1 MLVVHAAWSSTGGV
15 CVWAEDATV
24 PVSAVRPGKKP
35 KKHPFGASV
44 EALRKIFD
52 TGSEFSFTTLLP
64 SSSTGPVA
72 APELVRPAADNTKQ
86 VKLAPWTVN
95 ALALTAEEALRVLPD
110 PPETP
115 SGSWRWMA
123 AVAKF
128 SESLVDRG
136 QVLPGLVDGHARW
149 IPQLIGEDA
158 DHTRALH
165 QAMPPLVRAEH
176 AVLPGDLVP
185 VVLTA
190 LADATARDR
199 LDEIPL
205 GENPTA
211 VERWM
216 RALTT
221 PDARVD
227 GDLGELGQK
236 LRDWHRSAAP
246 PVGAL
251 RTCFRLALPD
261 EDSEDW
267 RVEFLLQATADPS
280 LTATAKDVWHGTGAA
295 KLLTRHAKH
304 PEEVLLAGLGR
315 ASRVYP
321 ELDAALRVSTPAE
334 LLTDPEGAYRF
345 LRQSANALSLAG
357 FGIQL
362 PSALQRGPEL
372 GLKLKASSST
382 QGQSAVVSGGLGLN
396 EILDYQWKLAVGEEE
411 LSDDEIAEL
420 AKAKAPL
427 VRLRGKWVELD
438 NARLRRAL
446 TFLEQS
452 GEGEMTARDLLQA
465 DSALAEQGVDVPV
478 TDVVADGWLGDV
490 LAGHIEDQLAP
501 VSTPDSF
508 TATLRPYQERG
519 LAWLSFLSRLGLG
532 GCLADDMGLGKTVQL
547 LALIAAEG
555 SRPNL
560 LVCPMSVVGNWHR
573 EAARFTP
580 DLRVYV
586 HHGSGRVSG
595 SELAAKVAE
604 SDLVIT
610 TYGVVSREHEELAG
624 LGWHRVVLDEA
635 QNIKNSGSKQARAV
649 RALPAAH
656 RVALTGTPVE
666 NRLAELWSVMEFA
679 NPGLLGPAS
688 TFRTKFA
695 VPIERDKSET
705 VTAALRRRTQ
715 PFILR
720 RVKTDKEII
729 SDLPDKIEM
738 TEVCQLTAEQGSLY
752 QAVVADM
759 MERIENSEGMERRG
773 LVLSTLSR
781 LKQVCNH
788 PAHLLKDGSRMPGRS
803 GKLARLEEILD
814 EALSEGDKVL
824 CFTQF
829 AEFGEMLRAHLTA
842 KFEQPV
848 LFLHGGVTKSQ
859 RDAMVERFQSD
870 AGPPIF
876 VLSLK
881 AGGVGLNLTAAS
893 HVVHVDRWW
902 NPAVED
908 QATDRAFRIGQR
920 RNVQVRKFLCA
931 GTVEDRID
939 AMIRSKK
946 ALAEM
951 VVGNGEDWLTELST
965 NALRELFELAPDAV
979 GEAA

>member
-1 MLVVHAAWSSTGGV
+1 MLVVHAVWSVTGGV
-15 CVWAEDATV
+15 CVWAEDATLSGTAK
-24 PVSAVRPGKKP
+24 PGVRP
-35 KKHPFGASV
+35 KKHPFGASA
-44 EALRKIFD
+44 ESLRELFGAGAEVTIV
-52 TGSEFSFTTLLP
+52 LRLP
-64 SSSTGPVA
+64 SSGSGPVA
-72 APELVRPAADNTKQ
+72 APELVRPSAGRPK
-86 VKLAPWTVN
+86 KLKVAPWTVN
-95 ALALTAEEALRVLPD
+95 ALALTPGEAVRLFGRD
-110 PPETP
+110 APETP
-115 SGSWRWMA
+115 SGSWRWVA
-123 AVAKF
+123 AVTRFATA
-128 SESLVDRG
+128 LADRG
-136 QVLPGLVDGHARW
+136 QVLPGLVAGSARW
-149 IPQLIGEDA
+149 IPQLAGADA
-158 DHTRALH
+158 EHARALDK
-165 QAMPPLVRAEH
+165 AMPAAVRAEH
-176 AVLPGDLVP
+176 ATLPDDLVP
-185 VVLTA
+185 VALTA
-190 LADATARDR
+190 LTDAIVRER
-199 LDEIPL
+199 LPELPAGDEP
-205 GENPTA
+205 A
-211 VERWM
+211 ERWL

-221 PDARVD
+221 QDALVD
-227 GDLGELGQK
+227 GDLADLGTK
-236 LRDWHRSAAP
+236 LRAWHRSAAP
-246 PVGAL
+246 AVGPL
-251 RTCFRLALPD
+251 RTCFRLDLPD
-261 EDSEDW
+261 GDGDW
-267 RVEFLLQATADPS
+267 RVEFLLQATEDPS
-280 LTATAKDVWHGTGAA
+280 LTASARDVWQGTGAA
-295 KLLTRHAKH
+295 KLLTKYAEH

-321 ELDAALRVSTPAE
+321 ELDAALRVSAPAE
-334 LLTDPEGAYRF
+334 LRTDPQGAYRF
-345 LRQSANALSLAG
+345 LRQSANALTMAG
-357 FGIQL
+357 FGVQL
-362 PSALQRGPEL
+362 PSALRRGPEL
-372 GLKLKASSST
+372 GLKLKAGSSAK
-382 QGQSAVVSGGLGLN
+382 GQSAVVSGGMGLD
-396 EILDYQWKLAVGEEE
+396 EILDYQWKLAVGADE
-411 LSDDEIAEL
+411 LTDTEIAEL

-438 NARLRRAL
+438 NTRLRRAL
-446 TFLEQS
+446 AFLEQS
-452 GEGEMTARDLLQA
+452 GEGEMTARELLQA

-490 LAGHIEDQLAP
+490 LAGRIDDQLTP

-508 TATLRPYQERG
+508 TATLRPYQQRG

-560 LVCPMSVVGNWHR
+560 LVCPMSVVGNWQR

-580 DLRVYV
+580 GLRVYV
-586 HHGSGRVSG
+586 HHGAGRVG
-595 SELAAKVAE
+595 GDDLAAKVAE

-610 TYGVVSREHEELAG
+610 TYGVVARDTEELAG

-635 QNIKNSGSKQARAV
+635 QNIKNSASKQARAV

-688 TFRTKFA
+688 AFRGKFA
-695 VPIERDKSET
+695 VPIERDKNQAA
-705 VTAALRRRTQ
+705 TAALRRRTQ

-720 RVKTDKEII
+720 RVKTDKQII

-759 MERIENSEGMERRG
+759 MDRIDNSEGVERRG
-773 LVLSTLSR
+773 LVLATLSR

-803 GKLARLEEILD
+803 GKLARLEELLD

-842 KFEQPV
+842 RFQQPV
-848 LFLHGGVTKSQ
+848 LFLHGGVTKTQ

-920 RNVQVRKFLCA
+920 RNVQVRKFVCA

-951 VVGNGEDWLTELST
+951 VVGTGEDWLTELST
-965 NALRELFELAPDAV
+965 DALRELFELTPDAV
-979 GEAA
+979 GEVA

>member
-1 MLVVHAAWSSTGGV
+1 MLVVHATWSATGGV
-15 CVWAEDATV
+15 CVWAEDATLSGTAK
-24 PVSAVRPGKKP
+24 PGVRP

-44 EALRKIFD
+44 ETLRKVFD
-52 TGSEFSFTTLLP
+52 AGDECTFTLQLP
-64 SSSTGPVA
+64 SSSAGPVA
-72 APELVRPAADNTKQ
+72 APELVRPAAGRPKKL
-86 VKLAPWTVN
+86 KLAPWTVN
-95 ALALTAEEALRVLPD
+95 ALSLTPGEAVRLLGQE

-123 AVAKF
+123 AVARF
-128 SESLVDRG
+128 AVALADRG
-136 QVLPGLVDGHARW
+136 QVLPGLVAGHARW
-149 IPQLIGEDA
+149 IPQLTGDE
-158 DHTRALH
+158 
-165 QAMPPLVRAEH
+165 AEH
-176 AVLPGDLVP
+176 ARALDKATPAVVRDGRDDLVP
-185 VVLTA
+185 FVLTA
-190 LADATARDR
+190 LTDAIVRDR
-199 LDEIPL
+199 LAEIPAA
-205 GENPTA
+205 ESPTA
-211 VERWM
+211 AQRWV

-221 PDARVD
+221 QDAVVD
-227 GDLGELGQK
+227 GDLGGLGGEL
-236 LRDWHRSAAP
+236 RSWHRSAAP
-246 PVGAL
+246 PAGPL
-251 RTCFRLALPD
+251 RTCFRLALP
-261 EDSEDW
+261 EDDGEDW
-267 RVEFLLQATADPS
+267 RVEFLLQSTADPS
-280 LTATAKDVWHGTGAA
+280 LTASARDVWQRSGAA
-295 KLLTRHAKH
+295 TLLSRYAEH

-334 LLTDPEGAYRF
+334 LHTDPQGAYRF
-345 LRQSANALSLAG
+345 LRQSANALTMAG
-357 FGIQL
+357 FGVQL

-372 GLKLKASSST
+372 GLKLKASSSK
-382 QGQSAVVSGGLGLN
+382 QGQSAVVKGGMGLN
-396 EILDYQWKLAVGEEE
+396 EILDYQWKIAVGEDE
-411 LSDDEIAEL
+411 LTETEIAEL

-446 TFLEQS
+446 TFLERS

-490 LAGHIEDQLAP
+490 LTGRVDDQLAP

-508 TATLRPYQERG
+508 TAVLRPYQERG

-547 LALIAAEG
+547 LALLAAEG
-555 SRPNL
+555 TGPNL
-560 LVCPMSVVGNWHR
+560 LVCPMSVVGNWQR

-586 HHGSGRVSG
+586 HHGAGRVG
-595 SELAAKVAE
+595 GGDLAAKVAE

-610 TYGVVSREHEELAG
+610 TYGVVSRDTGELAE

-635 QNIKNSGSKQARAV
+635 QNIKNSASKQARAV

-656 RVALTGTPVE
+656 RIALTGTPVE

-688 TFRTKFA
+688 AFRSKFA
-695 VPIERDKSET
+695 VPIERDKNQAA
-705 VTAALRRRTQ
+705 TAALRRRTQ

-720 RVKTDKEII
+720 RVKTDKQII

-759 MERIENSEGMERRG
+759 MDRIENSEGMERRG

-803 GKLARLEEILD
+803 GKLARLEELLE

-842 KFEQPV
+842 RFEQPV
-848 LFLHGGVTKSQ
+848 LFLHGGVSKSQ
-859 RDAMVERFQSD
+859 RDAMVDRFQSD

-920 RNVQVRKFLCA
+920 RNVQVRKFVCA

-951 VVGNGEDWLTELST
+951 VVGSGEDWLTELST

-979 GEAA
+979 EEVA